1 MTNVPLILQSK
12 SIDWF
17 LLYEM
22 DIGRY
27 KVNRYTVHF
36 KDVAK
41 KVSNFFYRVTDKPF
55 ILKMLQ
61 KKFHS
66 KFFYMFLLIY
76 LVSSKITIGVYQ
88 NLKQNR
94 KTVA

>member
-1 MTNVPLILQSK
+1 
-12 SIDWF
+12 
-17 LLYEM
+17 
-22 DIGRY
+22 
-27 KVNRYTVHF
+27 
-36 KDVAK
+36 
-41 KVSNFFYRVTDKPF
+41 
-55 ILKMLQ
+55 MLQ

-66 KFFYMFLLIY
+66 KIFYIFLLIY